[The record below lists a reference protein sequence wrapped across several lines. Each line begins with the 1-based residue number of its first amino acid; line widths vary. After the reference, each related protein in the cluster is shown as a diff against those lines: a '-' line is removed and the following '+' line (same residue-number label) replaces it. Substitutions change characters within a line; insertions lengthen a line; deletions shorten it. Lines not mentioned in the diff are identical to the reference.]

1 MDIVTKTLIDVM
13 RDLQDIDITSE
24 DIQSGKSLS
33 EFDLDSIDSIELLLE
48 VEDRFD
54 EMDLP
59 DFDNAELA
67 NLKEVWQYIT
77 DHLPES
83 YKS

>member
-13 RDLQDIDITSE
+13 KDLQDVDITSE

-33 EFDLDSIDSIELLLE
+33 EFNLDSIDSIELLLE
-48 VEDRFD
+48 VEERFD
-54 EMDLP
+54 QMDLP

>member
-48 VEDRFD
+48 VEERFD
-54 EMDLP
+54 QMDLP